1 MKVFKAIILTIF
13 IMMCGSVV
21 SAADLSVNGEN
32 LPVYTLQKAGNDNEN
47 FVILILGDG
56 YTASEQEEFVEDASS
71 RSAELLATE
80 PFRTYSDKINI
91 YAVGAVSADT
101 NVSTDGYERDTYFS
115 LYNSGNYIMF
125 QNGGDQKAYAIRNAM
140 EKDYLDSGTT
150 VGTIH
155 FLLKSQES
163 FGMSSSRLFSFSSTS
178 SGIGAF
184 IHEIS
189 HSIGR
194 LKDEYGALK
203 NGVNSSASEN
213 VDELPWSKLFGFRE
227 IGYTHNENGSAGYIP
242 SLSCIMLSVDNCSEF
257 CEVCK
262 LELAKWL
269 NSYLYMQSSE
279 RYYVANPDITLE
291 HPINMVRGEYKKKY
305 QIINGNLLKAQNKS
319 LEFRTVVQNLVN
331 EEQHLKLLLQI
342 IDEYGNVKISK
353 EEEFF
358 VPPLPVY
365 SMAENDYEPAK
376 QSLSLKIDRVSGL
389 TFRDKILGQVIDC
402 KTNKVVAT
410 DKTASLAR
418 RKVNIHH
425 KLKNAD
431 GTVTDM
437 PNVSVSTVYVAEG
450 DDYSPKPP
458 KRLGGY
464 TYLGNSLGADK
475 ITAAD
480 ADIDVDYYY
489 GTVGLAAE
497 ISADGK
503 TVTVTPSN
511 VAAGNKVVLAMYDGE
526 AVCEIKSFVC
536 DGAVV
541 VYSPQEKYTSVKAF
555 VWDEQMLPLCSAAE
569 ASK

>member
-1 MKVFKAIILTIF
+1 MKVFKAIVLTLF
-13 IMMCGSVV
+13 IMMCGSVA

-56 YTASEQEEFVEDASS
+56 YMASEQEKFVEAASS
-71 RSAELLATE
+71 RSAALLATE

-91 YAVGAVSADT
+91 YAVGTVSADT
-101 NVSTDGYERDTYFS
+101 NVSADGYERDTYFS
-115 LYNSGNYIMF
+115 LYHSGNYIMF
-125 QNGGDQKAYAIRNAM
+125 QNGGDQKAYAIRNVM
-140 EKDYLDSGTT
+140 EKDYLDSGAV

-155 FLLKSQES
+155 FLLNSQER

-178 SGIGAF
+178 SNLGAF
-184 IHEIS
+184 IHELS

-203 NGVNSSASEN
+203 DGVNSSASEN
-213 VDELPWSKLFGFRE
+213 VDELPWSKMFGFRE

-242 SLSCIMLSVDNCSEF
+242 SLSCIMQSVDSYSEF

-262 LELAKWL
+262 SELAKWL
-269 NSYLYMQSSE
+269 NSYLYMQSSA

-291 HPINMVRGEYKKKY
+291 HPINMARGEYKKKY

-331 EEQHLKLLLQI
+331 EEQHLKLSLQI

-358 VPPLPVY
+358 IPPLPDY
-365 SMAENDYEPAK
+365 SMYEYEYEPAK
-376 QSLSLKIDRVSGL
+376 QSLSLKIDKVSGL

-418 RKVNIHH
+418 IKVNIHH

-437 PNVSVSTVYVAEG
+437 PNTKVSTVYVAEG
-450 DDYSPKPP
+450 DDYLLNPP
-458 KRLGGY
+458 KCLSGY
-464 TYLGNSLGADK
+464 SYLGNSLSADK
-475 ITAAD
+475 ITAAE

-489 GTVGLAAE
+489 GTVGLAAK

-503 TVTVTPSN
+503 TITVTPSN

-526 AVCEIKSFVC
+526 VVREIKSFLC
-536 DGAVV
+536 DGADI
-541 VYSPQEKYTSVKAF
+541 VYLPQEKYTSVKAF
-555 VWDEQMLPLCSAAE
+555 AWDKQMSPLCPAA
-569 ASK
+569 ATSP